1 MIRPNQRGAFVRSR
15 RLFPLIAL
23 GLAALA
29 LTSCSG
35 TSAPTA
41 SSSSSASSSTSAG
54 TAAATDV
61 CEQPA
66 AEGDISKSVT
76 VSGDD
81 LTAAPTIA
89 IGDAAVPTAIER
101 TVALAGT
108 GDKLADGDYVSY
120 AVTMFDATG
129 KQTSDQGHDGTA
141 LTEQLTTTTGI
152 GQIFGC
158 ANVGSR
164 IVIAAPQ
171 QDGSAGYW
179 VFDVLGATPGAQWC
193 TVSDKPGKLPEVAF
207 DTDGKPTITIPAGA
221 AAPTEVELSVLT
233 EGDGEV
239 VGEGDSVTVDY
250 TGVKWSDGTVFDSSW
265 DRGEPATFSTTGVV
279 TGFKRALEGQKVGS
293 TVLVAMPPKC
303 GYAGTGNEL
312 ADETLVFVV
321 KIESSTPTAG

>member
-1 MIRPNQRGAFVRSR
+1 MRSR

-29 LTSCSG
+29 LTSCAGVS
-35 TSAPTA
+35 TPDA
-41 SSSSSASSSTSAG
+41 SSSATASSSTSAG
-54 TAAATDV
+54 AAATDV

-66 AEGDISKSVT
+66 AEGDISKSITVT
-76 VSGDD
+76 GDD
-81 LTAAPTIA
+81 LAAAPAIS
-89 IGDAAVPTAIER
+89 IGDAAVPTEIQR
-101 TVALAGT
+101 TVAVDGS
-108 GDKLADGDYVSY
+108 GDKLADGDYVNY

-129 KQTSDQGHDGTA
+129 KQTSDQGHDGTG
-141 LTEQLTTTTGI
+141 LNEQLTSTTGI

-158 ANVGSR
+158 ATVGSR

-193 TVSDKPGKLPEVAF
+193 TVSDEPGKLPEVAF
-207 DTDGKPTITIPAGA
+207 DTAGKPTITIPAGA
-221 AAPTEVELSVLT
+221 AAPAEVELSVLT
-233 EGDGEV
+233 EGDGAV
-239 VGEGDSVTVDY
+239 VGEGDNVTVDY

-265 DRGEPATFSTTGVV
+265 DRGEPATFATTGVV

-312 ADETLVFVV
+312 ANETLVFVV
-321 KIESSTPTAG
+321 KIESSTPAAG

>member
-1 MIRPNQRGAFVRSR
+1 MRSR

-29 LTSCSG
+29 LTSCAGVS
-35 TSAPTA
+35 TPDA
-41 SSSSSASSSTSAG
+41 SSSATASSSTSAG
-54 TAAATDV
+54 AAATDV

-66 AEGDISKSVT
+66 AEGDISKSITVT
-76 VSGDD
+76 GDD
-81 LTAAPTIA
+81 LAAAPAIS
-89 IGDAAVPTAIER
+89 IGDAAVPTEIQR
-101 TVALAGT
+101 TVAVDGS
-108 GDKLADGDYVSY
+108 GDKLADGDYVNY

-129 KQTSDQGHDGTA
+129 KQTSDQGHDGTG
-141 LTEQLTTTTGI
+141 LNEQLTSTTGI

-158 ANVGSR
+158 ATVGSR

-193 TVSDKPGKLPEVAF
+193 TVSDEPGKLPEVAF
-207 DTDGKPTITIPAGA
+207 DTAGKPTITIPAGT
-221 AAPTEVELSVLT
+221 AAPAEVELSVLT
-233 EGDGEV
+233 EGDGAV
-239 VGEGDSVTVDY
+239 VGEGDNVTVDY

-265 DRGEPATFSTTGVV
+265 DRGEPATFATTGVV

-312 ADETLVFVV
+312 ANETLVFVV
-321 KIESSTPTAG
+321 KIESSTPAAG

>member
-1 MIRPNQRGAFVRSR
+1 VRSR

-29 LTSCSG
+29 LTSCAGVS
-35 TSAPTA
+35 TPDA
-41 SSSSSASSSTSAG
+41 SSSATASSSTSAG
-54 TAAATDV
+54 AAATDV

-66 AEGDISKSVT
+66 AEGDISKSITVT
-76 VSGDD
+76 GDD
-81 LTAAPTIA
+81 LAAAPAIS
-89 IGDAAVPTAIER
+89 IGDAAVPTEIQR
-101 TVALAGT
+101 TVAVDGS
-108 GDKLADGDYVSY
+108 GDKLADGDYVNY

-129 KQTSDQGHDGTA
+129 KQTSDQGHDGTG
-141 LTEQLTTTTGI
+141 LNEQLTSTTGI

-158 ANVGSR
+158 ATVGSR
-164 IVIAAPQ
+164 IVIASPQ

-193 TVSDKPGKLPEVAF
+193 TVSDEPGKLPEVAF
-207 DTDGKPTITIPAGA
+207 DTAGKPTITIPAGT
-221 AAPTEVELSVLT
+221 AAPAEVELSVLT
-233 EGDGEV
+233 EGDGAV
-239 VGEGDSVTVDY
+239 VGEGDNVTVDY

-265 DRGEPATFSTTGVV
+265 DRGEPATFATTGVV

-312 ADETLVFVV
+312 ANETLVFVV
-321 KIESSTPTAG
+321 KIESSTPAAG

>member
-1 MIRPNQRGAFVRSR
+1 VRSR

-29 LTSCSG
+29 LTSCAGVS
-35 TSAPTA
+35 TPDA
-41 SSSSSASSSTSAG
+41 SSSATASSSTSAG
-54 TAAATDV
+54 AAATDV

-66 AEGDISKSVT
+66 AEGDISKSITVT
-76 VSGDD
+76 GDD
-81 LTAAPTIA
+81 LAAAPAIS
-89 IGDAAVPTAIER
+89 IGDAAVPTEIQR
-101 TVALAGT
+101 TVAVDGS
-108 GDKLADGDYVSY
+108 GDKLADGDYVNY

-129 KQTSDQGHDGTA
+129 KQTSDQGHDGTG
-141 LTEQLTTTTGI
+141 LNEQLTSTTGI

-158 ANVGSR
+158 ATVGSR

-193 TVSDKPGKLPEVAF
+193 TVSDEPGKLPEVAF
-207 DTDGKPTITIPAGA
+207 DTAGKPTITIPAGA
-221 AAPTEVELSVLT
+221 AAPAEVELSVLT
-233 EGDGEV
+233 EGDGAV
-239 VGEGDSVTVDY
+239 VGEGDNVTVDY

-265 DRGEPATFSTTGVV
+265 DRGEPATFATTGVV

-312 ADETLVFVV
+312 ANETLVFVV
-321 KIESSTPTAG
+321 KIESSTPAAG